1 MGLARGVEMGLVILP
16 EVATEE
22 WKQMNKVLVSFLW
35 TEVIPEEKGK
45 NTAKPRTGDSFAQP
59 ASGRL

>member
-1 MGLARGVEMGLVILP
+1 MGLVILP